1 MSLRKILGGIEDEV
15 GNKEEF
21 KDELYEAMRKAT
33 RFSKQ
38 AIFALHRGDPKRTSK
53 LLKDAEKLFSKLDE
67 VPLVRGELAY
77 SGIVDSAFQEYAEAH
92 ILLNLIENGGFVS
105 PKRIHVPS
113 TSYLLG
119 LADVVGELRRRAL
132 DSLRRGDLRTA
143 EKSLE
148 HMELIHDELMGLEKA
163 LQSVHELRRKTDIAR
178 RVIEATRGDI
188 STEVRRDSLERSIN
202 RLEKTIKAEAKK
214 GR

>member
-1 MSLRKILGGIEDEV
+1 MSLQKILERIE
-15 GNKEEF
+15 EELSEREKF

-38 AIFALHRGDPKRTSK
+38 AIFAVHKGKLREAGK
-53 LLKDAEKLFSKLDE
+53 LLKDAEKLFAKLDRI
-67 VPLVRGELAY
+67 PLTCRELVYA
-77 SGIVDSAFQEYAEAH
+77 GIVDSAFQEYTEAH
-92 ILLNLIENGGFVS
+92 VLLNLVKNGKFVD
-105 PKRIHVPS
+105 PEKIRVPS

-132 DSLRRGDLRTA
+132 DSLRRGNLKSA

-148 HMELIHDELMGLEKA
+148 NMEVIHDALMGLEKA
-163 LQSVHELRRKTDIAR
+163 PRSVSELRRKSDVAR
-178 RVIEATRGDI
+178 RVIEATRGDV
-188 STEVRRDSLERSIN
+188 TMEARRDSLERSI
-202 RLEKTIKAEAKK
+202 RHLERAIKAKAEK